1 MKKAL
6 IIISCG
12 LAAITTVAEVE
23 CDYEDGEQSTV
34 LMTPEVTG
42 AASAMFGQDAA
53 ALLHAIRLQM
63 DKYDR
68 DVKTDAGR
76 RSWHGKLIREEIYT
90 NELCKVQVYSNEL
103 SGAVWRYKTAF
114 RPREAVTKPK
124 TTLTT
129 AGVPKGL
136 AAARAR
142 RNAERTNDVQTV
154 TIEINVGS
162 QRKE

>member
-1 MKKAL
+1 MKKIL
-6 IIISCG
+6 TIICG
-12 LAAITTVAEVE
+12 IAAITTIAEIE

-42 AASAMFGQDAA
+42 AASAMFGRDAE
-53 ALLHAIRLQM
+53 ALLHAIKLQM

-114 RPREAVTKPK
+114 RPREAATKPK

-129 AGVPKGL
+129 TGIPKGL
-136 AAARAR
+136 AEARAR

-154 TIEINVGS
+154 TIEINAGS

>member
-1 MKKAL
+1 MKNAL

-76 RSWHGKLIREEIYT
+76 RSWHGKLIREEIHT
-90 NELCKVQVYSNEL
+90 NEACKVMVYSNEL

-114 RPREAVTKPK
+114 RPREAPKPK

-129 AGVPKGL
+129 TGVPKGL
-136 AAARAR
+136 AEARAR

-154 TIEINVGS
+154 TIEINAGS
-162 QRKE
+162 PKKE

>member
-1 MKKAL
+1 MKKTL
-6 IIISCG
+6 TIICG
-12 LAAITTVAEVE
+12 IAAISAFADIE

-68 DVKTDAGR
+68 DIKTDAGR

-103 SGAVWRYKTAF
+103 SGAVWRYKPAF
-114 RPREAVTKPK
+114 RPREAATKPK

-154 TIEINVGS
+154 TVEINAGT
-162 QRKE
+162 K

>member
-23 CDYEDGEQSTV
+23 CDYEDGNQSTV
-34 LMTPEVTG
+34 LMTPEVTR
-42 AASAMFGQDAA
+42 AASAMFGRGAE
-53 ALLHAIRLQM
+53 ALLHAIKLQM

-90 NELCKVQVYSNEL
+90 NELCKVQVYSNDL

-114 RPREAVTKPK
+114 RPRKASKQKPA
-124 TTLTT
+124 TLTT
-129 AGVPKGL
+129 AGIPTGL
-136 AAARAR
+136 AAVRAR

-154 TIEINVGS
+154 TVVINAGS
-162 QRKE
+162 K